1 MRWVPCFRS
10 QDGQAAR
17 VRVVAQLR
25 VGGYGADSE
34 RFLRLPDAGD
44 RTAGRVQRSHLHE
57 QPGLVPVDVP
67 VGKLPVPEARDH
79 AHGEANP
86 AGLWVA
92 RHLRLRTARRRR
104 EAERLGDG
112 GLERWMDTDR
122 SARRVRHL
130 TPGRRPTC
138 AFEARRTY
146 VPSTSNTAS
155 KPFESV
161 ANDVNKP
168 CLGSRERRDPA
179 ADARRIIEIDVELS
193 QPPVER

>member
-10 QDGQAAR
+10 QGGQAAL
-17 VRVVAQLR
+17 VPVVGQQR
-25 VGGYGADSE
+25 VGGHGADSE
-34 RFLRLPDAGD
+34 RFLRTPA
-44 RTAGRVQRSHLHE
+44 TGRSLGSSGPHLHE

-67 VGKLPVPEARDH
+67 VGKLPVLEARDH

-112 GLERWMDTDR
+112 ELERWMDTDR
-122 SARRVRHL
+122 SARRVRHP

-138 AFEARRTY
+138 AFEARRTD

-155 KPFESV
+155 KLFESV

-168 CLGSRERRDPA
+168 CLGHLRCPRAPRATGPRCGRASDH
-179 ADARRIIEIDVELS
+179 
-193 QPPVER
+193 